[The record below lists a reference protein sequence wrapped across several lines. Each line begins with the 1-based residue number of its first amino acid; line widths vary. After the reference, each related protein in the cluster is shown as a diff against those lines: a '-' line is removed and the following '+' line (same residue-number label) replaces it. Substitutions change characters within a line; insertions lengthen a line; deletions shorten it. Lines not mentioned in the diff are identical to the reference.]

1 MHLPPR
7 CPCRIDGVFGE
18 LCNITVEQSCL
29 NVGVQGQPGCRSG
42 GGTGSSRGGIIV
54 EQSCLNVGAQ
64 GQPGYTCVGAGG
76 HGQQWGVPSPWSGAA
91 CMWVHR
97 GNRGTRV

>member
-29 NVGVQGQPGCRSG
+29 NVGVDLVLDRLGGCHHVASLWLVCVCVCR
-42 GGTGSSRGGIIV
+42 IW
-54 EQSCLNVGAQ
+54 GAQ
-64 GQPGYTCVGAGG
+64 VRTGDAI
-76 HGQQWGVPSPWSGAA
+76 
-91 CMWVHR
+91 
-97 GNRGTRV
+97 RV